1 MAKEQK
7 KTSAKGVRKDIEQLL
22 EKSLVQLKEMLGE
35 KKFSGRVKKAAR
47 LLSEGVVVKEKKE
60 KPVKAETSSEKTA
73 KPAPVKAKQV
83 AAKAAVKKPSKAV
96 PVKKKTT
103 APAKA

>member
-7 KTSAKGVRKDIEQLL
+7 KVTAKEVRKDIEQLL
-22 EKSLVQLKEMLGE
+22 EKSLLQLKEILGE
-35 KKFSGRVKKAAR
+35 KKFSNRVKKAAR
-47 LLSEGVVVKEKKE
+47 VLSEGIVVKEKKE
-60 KPVKAETSSEKTA
+60 KPAKAENSSEKPV
-73 KPAPVKAKQV
+73 KPAPVKVKAV
-83 AAKAAVKKPSKAV
+83 VAKAAVKKASKPA